1 MKKETFTFSVR
12 DISEIAVM
20 CALAIVLDR
29 FVRIPIGST
38 GGSLNIS
45 TLPLFIVALR
55 HGWFKGF
62 IASGIVYGLT
72 TCLLDAYGMQF
83 FVFDYLIAFGSIGIG
98 GLLSKIIFKQ
108 YENKGAKGKVLAF
121 LLVIVIVGI
130 FFILRTLATSMDSM
144 IFYGYTFWASIVYN
158 VSYIGPS
165 SIAVSVLLCV
175 ILPVIAMI
183 NGRYPS
189 NYLKEDINDEVSEEE

>member
-62 IASGIVYGLT
+62 IASGIVYGLI
-72 TCLLDAYGMQF
+72 TCLLDPYGIQL

-130 FFILRTLATSMDSM
+130 FFVLRTLAASMDSM